1 MPDPFTYAALLTK
14 IFYEGCDPVNDGI
27 ESRLPSGGKK
37 IVLAGNPNVG
47 KSVFFNALTGLY
59 TDVANYPGTTL
70 DIACGRYNGDVVI
83 DTPGVYGVSGYS
95 EEEEITRDIILAA
108 DIVVNIVDAVH
119 LERDLFLTLQII
131 DMGVPVIVALNMTD
145 EAERGGMRIN
155 HALLAE
161 LLGVPAVPTAAI
173 HHTGI
178 DELKGKIHQARAGLV
193 DSSLQEKLNQIST
206 TCDRGEALL
215 ILEGDPAVSE
225 RCGATPGT
233 EREAIY
239 RARRERANQVASQVV
254 QETDDK
260 KGFAEKLGRWMLLP
274 VTGFP
279 LLLLTLWVVY
289 ELVGVLIAQ
298 NIVDFTEEFMIGHY
312 EPVVRSL
319 LGGLFDPSSV
329 LTTILAGQYG
339 VLTLTVTYLIGL
351 LLPLVLGIFLVM
363 AILEDSGYLP
373 RIATLVDRSL
383 SSLGLN
389 GQAVIPLILGFG
401 CVTMA
406 VISSRLLNSE
416 RERRIAIF
424 LLAFGVPCSAQM
436 AIIMAVFAGLGPT
449 YLLLYVLIMV
459 SILTITGT
467 LLGRFLPGAPAPLLI
482 ELPPLRLPKPK
493 NFIKKAW
500 TRAYD
505 FIKEAFPLFAGG
517 ALFLS
522 ILEVTGL
529 LNGLRRLLMPLTVSW
544 LHLPPEIADV
554 FIMGAIRK
562 EFGAAT
568 IMNLNM
574 FPIQDFVVMLTLTL
588 TVPCIASTI
597 VILKERGWRE
607 GVMFWCIIYALAF
620 LIGGVTARLLEY
632 FSKTGALQAKLFGLI
647 ILVTVVVQLMT
658 RWYRPPRAD

>member
-1 MPDPFTYAALLTK
+1 
-14 IFYEGCDPVNDGI
+14 VNDTI
-27 ESRLPSGGKK
+27 ESRLPAGGKK

-70 DIACGRYNGDVVI
+70 DMACGRYNGDVVI
-83 DTPGVYGVSGYS
+83 DTPGVYGVSSFS

-131 DMGVPVIVALNMTD
+131 DMGVPVIVALNMAD
-145 EAERGGMRIN
+145 EAERVGMSIN
-155 HALLAE
+155 NALLEE
-161 LLGVPAVPTAAI
+161 LLGVPVVRTVAV
-173 HHTGI
+173 HHKGI
-178 DELKGKIHQARAGLV
+178 DDLKERIYQARPGRV
-193 DSSLQEKLNQIST
+193 DSALQEKLSQINT
-206 TCDRGEALL
+206 PCDRGEALL
-215 ILEGDPAVSE
+215 ILEGDSTVSE
-225 RCGATPGT
+225 RCGVTPGT
-233 EREAIY
+233 ERESIY
-239 RARRERANQVASQVV
+239 RARRERANQIASQVV
-254 QETDDK
+254 KQTGEK
-260 KGFAEKLGRWMLLP
+260 PGFAEKLGRWMLLP

-289 ELVGVLIAQ
+289 ELVGVFIAQ
-298 NIVDFTEEFMIGHY
+298 YVVDFTEQMMTGYY
-312 EPVVRSL
+312 EPVINELLSDL
-319 LGGLFDPSSV
+319 LGSGSV

-373 RIATLVDRSL
+373 RIATLVDRTL
-383 SSLGLN
+383 NSLGLN

-406 VISSRLLNSE
+406 CISTRLLSSD

-436 AIIMAVFAGLGPT
+436 AIIMAVFAGLGPI
-449 YLLLYVLIMV
+449 YLLLYILILF
-459 SILTITGT
+459 SILITTGT
-467 LLGRFLPGAPAPLLI
+467 LLGRYLPGVASPLLI
-482 ELPPLRLPKPK
+482 ELPPLRLPQPK

-500 TRAYD
+500 IRSYN
-505 FIKEAFPLFAGG
+505 FIKEALPLFAGG

-522 ILEVTGL
+522 ILEVAGL
-529 LNGLRRLLMPLTVSW
+529 LQGLRALLAPVTVNW

-568 IMNLNM
+568 IMDLHM
-574 FPIQDFVVMLTLTL
+574 LPVQDFVVMLTLTL

-607 GVMFWCIIYALAF
+607 GILIWCIIYTLAF
-620 LIGGVTARLLEY
+620 LIGGVTTRLLEA
-632 FSKTGALQAKLFGLI
+632 FSHSGELQAPLLFGLI
-647 ILVTVVVQLMT
+647 ILGTGVVLALVRGLRRSKVDLT
-658 RWYRPPRAD
+658 

>member
-1 MPDPFTYAALLTK
+1 MNGGVQY
-14 IFYEGCDPVNDGI
+14 
-27 ESRLPSGGKK
+27 RLPAGGKK

-95 EEEEITRDIILAA
+95 EEEGITRDIILAA
-108 DIVVNIVDAVH
+108 DVVINIIDMVH

-131 DMGVPVIVALNMTD
+131 DIGVPVIVALNMAD
-145 EAERGGMRIN
+145 EAEREGMRLN
-155 HALLAE
+155 LSRLEE
-161 LLGVPAVPTAAI
+161 LLGIPVVYTVAVN
-173 HHTGI
+173 HTGI
-178 DELKGKIHQARAGLV
+178 DELKERIYQARPGRV
-193 DSSLQEKLNQIST
+193 DNSLLEKISQVNT
-206 TCDRGEALL
+206 HCSRGEALL
-215 ILEGDPAVSE
+215 ILEGDPEVSE
-225 RCGATPGT
+225 RCGAAPGT
-233 EREAIY
+233 ERESIY
-239 RARRERANQVASQVV
+239 RARRERANLVASLVV
-254 QETDDK
+254 QEIGESQ
-260 KGFAEKLGRWMLLP
+260 GFAGRLGRWMLLP

-279 LLLLTLWVVY
+279 LLLLTLWAVY
-289 ELVGVLIAQ
+289 ELVGVFFAQ
-298 NIVDFTEEFMIGHY
+298 TIVDFTEQFMLVYY
-312 EPVVRSL
+312 EPVIQSL
-319 LGGLFDPSSV
+319 LGGLLGPESV

-339 VLTLTVTYLIGL
+339 VLTLTLTYLLGL

-373 RIATLVDRSL
+373 RIATLVDRTL
-383 SSLGLN
+383 GALGLN

-406 VISSRLLNSE
+406 CISTRLLTSD

-424 LLAFGVPCSAQM
+424 LLSFGVPCSAQM

-449 YLLLYVLIMV
+449 YLLLYMLILF
-459 SILTITGT
+459 SILTTTGT
-467 LLGRFLPGAPAPLLI
+467 LLGRYLPGTTSPLLI
-482 ELPPLRLPKPK
+482 ELPPLRLPQPK
-493 NFIKKAW
+493 HFIKKAW
-500 TRAYD
+500 TRTYN
-505 FIKEAFPLFAGG
+505 FIKEALPLFAGG

-522 ILEVTGL
+522 ILEVAGL
-529 LNGLRRLLMPLTVSW
+529 LQGLRKLLAPLTVNW

-574 FPIQDFVVMLTLTL
+574 PPIQDFVVMLTLTL

-597 VILKERGWRE
+597 VMLKERGWRE
-607 GVMFWCIIYALAF
+607 GVLMWCVIYALAF
-620 LIGGVTARLLEY
+620 FIGGVTVRLLEA
-632 FSKTGALQAKLFGLI
+632 FSKSGTLQALWLFVLI
-647 ILVTVVVQLMT
+647 ICTLGAVLGLA
-658 RWYRPPRAD
+658 RRFRSGRSA

>member
-1 MPDPFTYAALLTK
+1 M
-14 IFYEGCDPVNDGI
+14 NDGI
-27 ESRLPSGGKK
+27 ESRIPAGGKK

-59 TDVANYPGTTL
+59 ADVANYPGTTL

-83 DTPGVYGVSGYS
+83 DTPGVYGVSSYS

-108 DIVVNIVDAVH
+108 DIVVNIVDTVH

-131 DMGVPVIVALNMTD
+131 DMGVPIIVALNMAD

-155 HALLAE
+155 HALLEE
-161 LLGVPAVPTAAI
+161 LLGIPVVRTVAV

-178 DELKGKIHQARAGLV
+178 DELKEKIYQARPGLV
-193 DSSLQEKLNQIST
+193 DSALLEKISQVST
-206 TCDRGEALL
+206 PCSRGEALL
-215 ILEGDPAVSE
+215 ILEGDPAVSQ
-225 RCGATPGT
+225 RCGAAPGA
-233 EREAIY
+233 ELESIY
-239 RARRERANQVASQVV
+239 RSRRERANQIASLVV
-254 QETDDK
+254 KEAGQNQ
-260 KGFAEKLGRWMLLP
+260 GFANKLGRWMLLP

-279 LLLLTLWVVY
+279 LLLLTLWGIY
-289 ELVGVLIAQ
+289 ELVGVFIAQ
-298 NIVDFTEEFMIGHY
+298 YLVGFTEPMMSGYY
-312 EPVVRSL
+312 EPAIQSL
-319 LGGLFDPSSV
+319 LGGLLGPGSV

-383 SSLGLN
+383 SALGLN

-406 VISSRLLNSE
+406 CISTRLLNSD

-436 AIIMAVFAGLGPT
+436 AIIMAVFARLGPT
-449 YLLLYVLIMV
+449 YLLLYILILF
-459 SILTITGT
+459 SILTTTGT
-467 LLGRFLPGAPAPLLI
+467 FLARYLPGVPAPLLI
-482 ELPPLRLPKPK
+482 ELPPLRLPQPK
-493 NFIKKAW
+493 NFLKKAW
-500 TRAYD
+500 TRSYN
-505 FIKEAFPLFAGG
+505 FIKEALPLFAGG

-529 LNGLRRLLMPLTVSW
+529 LQGLRALLTPLTVNW

-568 IMNLNM
+568 IMNLHM
-574 FPIQDFVVMLTLTL
+574 LPIQDFVVMLTLTL
-588 TVPCIASTI
+588 TVPCIASTM

-607 GVMFWCIIYALAF
+607 GILLWCVIYALAF
-620 LIGGVTARLLEY
+620 LIGGVTAHLLEA
-632 FSKTGALQAKLFGLI
+632 FSKSGALNASSSLLFGLI
-647 ILVTVVVQLMT
+647 IFITGAVLVLSM
-658 RWYRPPRAD
+658 WFRPRKAD

>member
-1 MPDPFTYAALLTK
+1 M
-14 IFYEGCDPVNDGI
+14 NDGI
-27 ESRLPSGGKK
+27 ESRIPAGGKK

-59 TDVANYPGTTL
+59 ADVANYPGTTL

-83 DTPGVYGVSGYS
+83 DTPGVYGVSSYS

-108 DIVVNIVDAVH
+108 DIVVNIVDTVH
-119 LERDLFLTLQII
+119 LERDLFLTLQIV

-145 EAERGGMRIN
+145 EAERGGMRID
-155 HALLAE
+155 HSLLEE
-161 LLGVPAVPTAAI
+161 LLGVPVVRTAAV
-173 HHTGI
+173 HHSGI
-178 DELKGKIHQARAGLV
+178 DELKEKIYQARPGVA
-193 DSSLQEKLNQIST
+193 DSSLQEKLNRIST
-206 TCDRGEALL
+206 PCDRGEALL
-215 ILEGDPAVSE
+215 ILEGDPEVSQ
-225 RCGATPGT
+225 RCGVSPGT

-239 RARRERANQVASQVV
+239 RTRREKANQVASLVV
-254 QETDDK
+254 KESGEKT
-260 KGFAEKLGRWMLLP
+260 GFADKLGRWMLLP

-279 LLLLTLWVVY
+279 LLLLTLWGVY
-289 ELVGVLIAQ
+289 ELVGVFIAQ
-298 NIVDFTEEFMIGHY
+298 FLVEFTEQIMNGYY
-312 EPVVRSL
+312 EPAVHSL
-319 LGGLFDPSSV
+319 LAALFGDESV

-406 VISSRLLNSE
+406 VISTRLLNSD
-416 RERRIAIF
+416 RERLIAIF
-424 LLAFGVPCSAQM
+424 LLAFGVPCSAQL

-449 YLLLYVLIMV
+449 YLLLYILIIL

-467 LLGRFLPGAPAPLLI
+467 LLGRYLPGAPAPLLI
-482 ELPPLRLPKPK
+482 ELPPLRLPQPK

-500 TRAYD
+500 TRSYD

-522 ILEVTGL
+522 VLEVTGML
-529 LNGLRRLLMPLTVSW
+529 QGLRTLLAPLTVSW

-574 FPIQDFVVMLTLTL
+574 LPIQDFVVMLTLTL
-588 TVPCIASTI
+588 TVPCIASTM
-597 VILKERGWRE
+597 VILKERGWRQ
-607 GVMFWCIIYALAF
+607 GLFLWCIIYALAF
-620 LIGGVTARLLEY
+620 LIGGIMVRLLES
-632 FSKTGALQAKLFGLI
+632 FSQSGALQATMLFGLI
-647 ILVTVVVQLMT
+647 ILVTGAVQVLV
-658 RWYRPPRAD
+658 RWYRPRRAE

>member
-1 MPDPFTYAALLTK
+1 M
-14 IFYEGCDPVNDGI
+14 NDAI
-27 ESRLPSGGKK
+27 ESRIPSGGRK

-47 KSVFFNALTGLY
+47 KSAFFNALTGLY

-83 DTPGVYGVSGYS
+83 DTPGVYGVSSYS
-95 EEEEITRDIILAA
+95 KEEEITRDIILAA
-108 DIVVNIVDAVH
+108 DIVVNIVDTVH
-119 LERDLFLTLQII
+119 LERDLFLTMQII
-131 DMGVPVIVALNMTD
+131 DMGVPIIVALNMAD
-145 EAERGGMRIN
+145 EAEREGMRIN
-155 HALLAE
+155 HILLEE
-161 LLGVPAVPTAAI
+161 LLGIPVVRTVAV

-178 DELKGKIHQARAGLV
+178 DELKEKIYQARPGLV
-193 DSSLQEKLNQIST
+193 DSSLLEKISRVST
-206 TCDRGEALL
+206 TCNRGEALL

-233 EREAIY
+233 ELESIY
-239 RARRERANQVASQVV
+239 RARRERANQVASMIV
-254 QETDDK
+254 QETGKNQGLAD
-260 KGFAEKLGRWMLLP
+260 KLGRWMLLP

-279 LLLLTLWVVY
+279 LLMLTLWGVY
-289 ELVGVLIAQ
+289 ELVGVFFAQ
-298 NIVDFTEEFMIGHY
+298 TIVDFTEQIMMVYY
-312 EPVVRSL
+312 EPVIQSLVGSL
-319 LGGLFDPSSV
+319 LGPESV

-373 RIATLVDRSL
+373 RIATLVDRAL
-383 SSLGLN
+383 GALGLN

-406 VISSRLLNSE
+406 CISTRLLPSD

-436 AIIMAVFAGLGPT
+436 AIIMAVFAGLGPI
-449 YLLLYVLIMV
+449 YLLLYILILF
-459 SILTITGT
+459 SILTTTGT
-467 LLGRFLPGAPAPLLI
+467 LLGRYLPGATYPLLI
-482 ELPPLRLPKPK
+482 ELPPLRLPQPK
-493 NFIKKAW
+493 YFIKKAW
-500 TRAYD
+500 TRTYN
-505 FIKEAFPLFAGG
+505 FIKEALPLFAGG

-522 ILEVTGL
+522 ILEVAGL
-529 LNGLRRLLMPLTVSW
+529 LQGLRTLLAPLTVNW

-568 IMNLNM
+568 IMNLHM
-574 FPIQDFVVMLTLTL
+574 LPIQDFVVMLTLTL

-607 GVMFWCIIYALAF
+607 GLLMWCVIYALAF
-620 LIGGVTARLLEY
+620 FIGGVTVRLLEA
-632 FSKTGALQAKLFGLI
+632 FSKSGALNAPWLFIFIICAMGAVLGLA
-647 ILVTVVVQLMT
+647 
-658 RWYRPPRAD
+658 RFRPRKEE